1 MNYLMLLLLLFH
13 TPTPNPIL
21 LYSFDSYNRSRPE
34 HLIHDYQ
41 IQLMIATWITGAGPE
56 HLSAR

>member
-1 MNYLMLLLLLFH
+1 MNYLMLLLLFH
-13 TPTPNPIL
+13 TPIPIL
-21 LYSFDSYNRSRPE
+21 VYSFDSYNRSRPE